1 MDVDTARLLL
11 QRRGIHITKD
21 DSLLTLVLLNDVV
34 LKGVLN
40 PQFPADVSDMQSILH
55 GKGIRVSNDDPVFT
69 LLTLNAIVLHDAIDL
84 VRRAQLKLRPKA
96 KAKAAA
102 YLKVLI
108 IAALALGV
116 GVFIG
121 VDQVEPSRVLTA
133 LLGGVLGAAAGAL
146 GMSLFTA
153 KKERE

>member
-1 MDVDTARLLL
+1 MDVDTARVLL

-21 DSLLTLVLLNDVV
+21 DSLLTLVLLNEVV

-40 PQFPADVSDMQSILH
+40 PHFPVDVGDMQAILR
-55 GKGIRVSNDDPVFT
+55 GRGIRVSNDDPIFT
-69 LLTLNAIVLHDAIDL
+69 LLTLNGIVLHDAMDL
-84 VRRAQLKLRPKA
+84 VRRAQFKLRS

-108 IAALALGV
+108 TAALALGV

-133 LLGGVLGAAAGAL
+133 LLGGLLGAAAGAL

-153 KKERE
+153 KQERK

>member
-1 MDVDTARLLL
+1 MDVDTARMLL
-11 QRRGIHITKD
+11 QRRGIHLTKD
-21 DSLLTLVLLNDVV
+21 DSLLTLVLLNEVV

-40 PQFPADVSDMQSILH
+40 PQFPADISDMQSILH

-69 LLTLNAIVLHDAIDL
+69 LLTLNAIVLHEAIDL
-84 VRRAQLKLRPKA
+84 VRRAQLKLRS

-133 LLGGVLGAAAGAL
+133 FLGGVLGAAAGAL

-153 KKERE
+153 KNERK